1 MATKNIGSK
10 TMTLLKGLFVPRTNT
25 GVWIRL
31 LFLFFLVCAG
41 VITLS
46 LLFFFKVRG
55 IGDRVITSSLDIPEA
70 REVDKEHIQ
79 KVLGAFS
86 VREATFF
93 RRLQEGV
100 TIPDPY

>member
-1 MATKNIGSK
+1 MATKHLGSK
-10 TMTLLKGLFVPRTNT
+10 IISHLKGLFVARTNT

-31 LFLFFLVCAG
+31 LSLFFLTCAA

-46 LLFFFKVRG
+46 LLFFLKVRG
-55 IGDRVITSSLDIPEA
+55 IGDRVITSTLDIPEA

-93 RRLQEGV
+93 KRLEEGV
-100 TIPDPY
+100 SIPDPY